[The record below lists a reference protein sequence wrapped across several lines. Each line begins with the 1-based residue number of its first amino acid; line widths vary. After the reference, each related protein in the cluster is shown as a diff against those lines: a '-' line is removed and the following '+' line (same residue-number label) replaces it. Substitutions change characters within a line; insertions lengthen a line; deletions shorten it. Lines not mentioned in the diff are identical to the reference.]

1 MDGGKVGASAARGF
15 PFNLRG
21 SRSCEQTVAL
31 ASKMILSC

>member
-1 MDGGKVGASAARGF
+1 MDGVGIGASAARGF
-15 PFNLRG
+15 PLNLRG